1 MPEKTFM
8 KRSFITGI
16 VVLVVCAS
24 AVSVRAAE
32 PWRTLKDCRLVPNPS
47 NDGDSFHVHANGEEY
62 VFRLYYVDT
71 PETDL
76 SFKDRVQEQANYF
89 GLSIEDTLSLGQR
102 AAVFTERQLRSH
114 PFAVVTCWQ
123 DAQGRSRLER
133 YYAFVVVDDKDL
145 SEELVRQGLARV
157 YGMKVT
163 KPDGT
168 KTRAE
173 EEKLLALEREA
184 KEAHRGGWGKATDT
198 PASESSSSNALPR
211 IAPLPTV
218 PLHNAH

>member
-1 MPEKTFM
+1 M
-8 KRSFITGI
+8 KIFGKRAFLAGI
-16 VVLVVCAS
+16 VVLVTCAS

-32 PWRTLKDCRLVPNPS
+32 AWSTFKDCRLVPNLS
-47 NDGDSFHVHANGEEY
+47 NDGDSFHVRANGEEC

-89 GLSIEDTLSLGQR
+89 ALSVEDTLSLGKK

-114 PFAVVTCWQ
+114 PFTVVTRWQ
-123 DAQGRSRLER
+123 DAQGRSKLGR
-133 YYAFVVVDDKDL
+133 YYAFVIVDDKDL

-157 YGMKVT
+157 YGAKAA

-168 KTRAE
+168 KVRAVE
-173 EEKLLALEREA
+173 DKLLALEREA
-184 KEAHRGGWGKATDT
+184 KEAHRGGWGKATDL
-198 PASESSSSNALPR
+198 PVAESSTSNSLPR
-211 IAPLPTV
+211 VAPLPTV